1 MRFKDREHAGRELA
15 ARLEHL
21 RAAQPVVLGLTRGGI
36 PVAFEV
42 ARLLEAPLDLV
53 VIRKVTVPAAPER
66 TFAAI
71 AEGGET
77 FLNPVVVREAGYRH
91 EEAVA
96 LAREGVDELARR
108 VRLYRDGIP
117 APRLAQRTVVVVD
130 DFAMTGTSVRAAAR
144 AARARGAKRVVLA
157 IPLLAAGAEEEVEGD
172 FDEVV
177 ALEVPARWEGA
188 AAYYERFE
196 EVPDDV
202 AIAYLRRAR
211 SERMAEAA
219 LPGLT

>member
-1 MRFKDREHAGRELA
+1 MRFQDREHAGRELA

-42 ARLLEAPLDLV
+42 ARQLEAPLDLV
-53 VIRKVTVPAAPER
+53 VIRKITVAAAPER

-77 FLNPVVVREAGYRH
+77 FLNPVVVRESGYRH
-91 EEAVA
+91 EDALA

-108 VRLYRDGIP
+108 IRLYRDGIP
-117 APRLAQRTVVVVD
+117 APRLAKRTVVLVD
-130 DFAMTGTSVRAAAR
+130 DYAMTGTSVRAAAR

-157 IPLLAAGAEEEVEGD
+157 IPLLAAGAEKEVEGD

-177 ALEVPARWEGA
+177 ALEVPPRWDGA
-188 AAYYERFE
+188 DTWYERLD
-196 EVPDDV
+196 EVSDEAAV
-202 AIAYLRRAR
+202 AILRRAR
-211 SERMAEAA
+211 SERMTEAA